1 MYLIYFSLL
10 PDQSRGQPL
19 PVTDS
24 YLNIVPMQKKWLPL
38 LLPHLIAVVLFL
50 LIAVIYCKPVFE
62 HKVLQQADVTQYKAM
77 AQNSFEYKEKHNTFP
92 LWTQGMFSGMPAYQ
106 IAIDAQTFS
115 PQGFIHDLLTL
126 WLPKLPAFFFLAC
139 ICFYFLSQVL
149 RVNPYIGIIGA
160 LAFAYATYNP
170 TALVAGHD
178 TKMTALAILPAFIG
192 SLLLIYEKRY
202 LPGLALTATFTAL
215 FVAANH
221 PQIVYYGMIIVAFMT
236 LAYIIRW
243 VRQKDFRHLAIAG
256 SLTLIAGLIGLLC
269 NAVATF
275 TTYDYAPASNRGGSE
290 LAVAGGIVTKNGL
303 SQDYAFSYSTYKT
316 ESFELLVPKI
326 YGGGGNAD
334 DLADGKSKA
343 LDILQSMPP
352 ELGRRLLQ
360 FLTLYWGGINTDTGG
375 PAYAGAIICL
385 LGFIGF
391 FVLDNKHKWWILAAC
406 ILSILMSWGGYFLDF
421 NAFLLNHLPGYNK
434 FRAPSVILVIPNF
447 LLCVLAILS
456 LQQLLVLPAAS
467 REVFW
472 KKYKKALYF
481 TGGVFVVL
489 LVLYFS
495 FDYTST
501 EDKDFEKRVAGMQ
514 PQVLEYVHNF
524 FGALREDRQNL
535 FFGSLTRSFLFVA
548 AAAILAGLAIK
559 GKLKP
564 MLAAGLIG
572 ALAFIDLMGMD
583 VQYLNYDK
591 YQDEEE
597 AQAVYTPTPSD
608 QAVLRDP
615 SWFRVLDLRQ
625 GGLNSLNY
633 GAPTAYFHHSIGG
646 YHPAKLS
653 IYNDLIDNQ
662 LMKFPDCMP
671 VINMLNT
678 KYIFQPAQNGH
689 DSVMVNPGALGP
701 AWFVQ
706 TVKYAA
712 TPKAVMD
719 GLTGLDTR
727 DTAILFS
734 SDRSAIGLPGSIDA
748 PAAGDTITLQK
759 SDNDEM
765 IYESRTSGKRFAV
778 FSEIYY
784 NRGWHAYVDET
795 EIPIIRTNYVLR
807 GLSVPAGKHTIRFT
821 FHPASFYTGK
831 RLQLLA
837 GLALVVLL
845 IGAVVMEWRSM
856 KIKKPL

>member
-1 MYLIYFSLL
+1 MK
-10 PDQSRGQPL
+10 
-19 PVTDS
+19 
-24 YLNIVPMQKKWLPL
+24 KKWLPL
-38 LLPHLIAVVLFL
+38 LLPHFIAVVLFL

-62 HKVLQQADVTQYKAM
+62 HKVLQQADVTQWKAM
-77 AQNSFEYKEKHNTFP
+77 AQNSYQYKEKHNTFP

-106 IAIDAQTFS
+106 IAIDAQVFS
-115 PQGFIHDLLTL
+115 PLGFVHDLLTL

-202 LPGLALTATFTAL
+202 FSGLALTALFTAL
-215 FVAANH
+215 FVGANH

-236 LAYIIRW
+236 FAYIIRW
-243 VRQKDFRHLAIAG
+243 VKQKDFRHLAIAG
-256 SLTLIAGLIGLLC
+256 SLTLLGGLIGLLC

-303 SQDYAFSYSTYKT
+303 SQEYAFNYSTYKA

-326 YGGGGNAD
+326 YGGGGDGSDMAD
-334 DLADGKSKA
+334 KSKA
-343 LDILQSMPP
+343 IEALQSMPP
-352 ELGRRLLQ
+352 QLGQALQ
-360 FLTLYWGGINTDTGG
+360 QALAGGFYWGGISERGTGG

-385 LGFIGF
+385 LSFIGF

-406 ILSILMSWGGYFLDF
+406 VLSFMMSWGAYFLDF
-421 NAFLLNHLPGYNK
+421 NSFLLQTLPGYNK

-456 LQQLLVLPAAS
+456 LQQLLVLPAAG
-467 REVFW
+467 REGFW
-472 KKYKKALYF
+472 KKYKKGLYF
-481 TGGVFVVL
+481 TGGVFAVL
-489 LVLYFS
+489 LLLYFS
-495 FDYTST
+495 FDYTT
-501 EDKDFEKRVAGMQ
+501 RIDKELLKRAAGAQ
-514 PQVLEYVHNF
+514 PQVLEYIHSF
-524 FGALREDRQNL
+524 FSGLKEDRQGL
-535 FFGSLTRSFLFVA
+535 FFGSLIRSFFFA
-548 AAAILAGLAIK
+548 AAAAVLAGLVIK

-564 MLAAGLIG
+564 MLAIGLVG
-572 ALAFIDLMGMD
+572 ALVFIDLMGMN

-591 YQDEEE
+591 YQDEDES
-597 AQAVYTPTPSD
+597 QAVYTPTPSD
-608 QAVLRDP
+608 QAVLHDP

-625 GGLNSLNY
+625 DGLRSLTY
-633 GAPTAYFHHSIGG
+633 GAQTAYFHQSIGG

-678 KYIFQPAQNGH
+678 KYIFQPTQDGH
-689 DSVMVNPGALGP
+689 DSVTVNPEALGP
-701 AWFVQ
+701 AWFVRA
-706 TVKYAA
+706 VKYAA

-719 GLTGLDTR
+719 GLTGLDTKN
-727 DTAILFS
+727 TAILFAN
-734 SDRSAIGLPGSIDA
+734 DRSATGLQNSIDA

-765 IYESRTSGKRFAV
+765 IYESQTRGKQFAV

-784 NRGWHAYVDET
+784 DRGWRAYVDET
-795 EIPIIRTNYVLR
+795 EIPIIRSNYVLR
-807 GLSVPAGKHTIRFT
+807 GLSIPAGKHKIRFA
-821 FHPASFYTGK
+821 FHPNSFYTGK
-831 RLQLLA
+831 TLQLLA
-837 GLALVVLL
+837 DLALVVLL
-845 IGAVVMEWRSM
+845 IGAGMMEWRHTHLHKYILTS
-856 KIKKPL
+856 IPLANS